1 MKGTQNVRALIGDS
15 VHRLTA
21 RRRETVF
28 ELSATSAEFRAHWK
42 STYGPVVAAYRFN
55 RDRPDRTAELDDAL
69 AHFLDRMNLSDD
81 PQRFVFASA
90 YLLVSAVK
98 LP

>member
-1 MKGTQNVRALIGDS
+1 
-15 VHRLTA
+15 
-21 RRRETVF
+21 
-28 ELSATSAEFRAHWK
+28 
-42 STYGPVVAAYRFN
+42 VVAAYRFN
-55 RDRPDRTAELDDAL
+55 SDRPDRTAELDDAL
-69 AHFLDRMNLSDD
+69 AHFLERMNLSDD